1 MVIVLAKN
9 ALCCMIMNSYS
20 MTTMTLLEVEDKST
34 SDSQTTSVDT
44 TANTKEVDDSVHQ
57 EVDNMESDE
66 ESSIYDSCE
75 ESFDSTLDEAS
86 LSMTSTVVQQ
96 PSYERLLDN
105 LGLDR
110 TVIPDVIISEE
121 SGDVEFQNAKRED
134 AVDDDNISQQENTND
149 SNHQEFSDT
158 SNFND
163 TQDCSL
169 TRITLRSNAGS
180 SVHDIQMQDD
190 SIANFDKDGD
200 SVESEETG
208 SSSNETDP
216 SNSSRDTR
224 YSTIDTSVYHHPSV
238 QELNEAHVDTSILLE
253 SETPRNRQGIGSVTT
268 QQGFHP
274 SEDVVTSP
282 LDRFQVQVLNGGSYC
297 KVTPIGNTM
306 FSSMQSPIMKAQSP
320 KTTAG
325 KERASA
331 NVSSLESSGTSN
343 TIEIQDAIHCDDL
356 VASVVES
363 PQLDRRGNKANQKM
377 PNSEIIEDDEY
388 KSEPTVN
395 SVNEST
401 HSESTES
408 FYSSNTSESDDSNPT
423 CSNTGDV
430 TEYSASA
437 FLPNIEKPII
447 EYIASNIGNNNVDDN
462 EDKKLTPSCNISPAE
477 TPIDGTRSHAKRTPG
492 GTLLSTIMSRTPRAA
507 AFIEKHMADEKD
519 RLLQVLSNG
528 IQSESSS
535 NVPSGPQT
543 NPTYTN
549 NNLAS
554 DFASESKPSQAPS
567 PILPNSEQQQL
578 LEQLGLEDDS
588 KLITPLTPEEFD
600 ASPPIIKKLVT
611 REDINRG
618 IVLINN
624 WLVTLEGDSPPSLP
638 EDSAL
643 EILGEAFNASQVKR
657 IFLSLCSLQ
666 RIMISRKTNGT
677 TGESVMHY
685 VIL

>member
-1 MVIVLAKN
+1 
-9 ALCCMIMNSYS
+9 
-20 MTTMTLLEVEDKST
+20 
-34 SDSQTTSVDT
+34 
-44 TANTKEVDDSVHQ
+44 
-57 EVDNMESDE
+57 
-66 ESSIYDSCE
+66 
-75 ESFDSTLDEAS
+75 
-86 LSMTSTVVQQ
+86 
-96 PSYERLLDN
+96 
-105 LGLDR
+105 
-110 TVIPDVIISEE
+110 
-121 SGDVEFQNAKRED
+121 
-134 AVDDDNISQQENTND
+134 
-149 SNHQEFSDT
+149 
-158 SNFND
+158 
-163 TQDCSL
+163 
-169 TRITLRSNAGS
+169 
-180 SVHDIQMQDD
+180 MQDD

-363 PQLDRRGNKANQKM
+363 PQLDRRVNKANQKM

-492 GTLLSTIMSRTPRAA
+492 GTLLSTIMSEMFDSPDQVRYPLLRDFELAMAMWDKHSGEKDYPISCNWDYRTPR
-507 AFIEKHMADEKD
+507 
-519 RLLQVLSNG
+519 LQY
-528 IQSESSS
+528 IRPSS
-535 NVPSGPQT
+535 
-543 NPTYTN
+543 PTYL
-549 NNLAS
+549 NLRRELA
-554 DFASESKPSQAPS
+554 AHLYLTLRTRWANLGYIQA
-567 PILPNSEQQQL
+567 
-578 LEQLGLEDDS
+578 
-588 KLITPLTPEEFD
+588 
-600 ASPPIIKKLVT
+600 
-611 REDINRG
+611 
-618 IVLINN
+618 
-624 WLVTLEGDSPPSLP
+624 
-638 EDSAL
+638 
-643 EILGEAFNASQVKR
+643 
-657 IFLSLCSLQ
+657 
-666 RIMISRKTNGT
+666 
-677 TGESVMHY
+677 
-685 VIL
+685 